1 MNLNSESEHHDFGD
15 QGFQGNALNQF
26 STKLMTLTY
35 PKRRFMNLFG
45 KISPLC
51 GRAASSAMFSRKIKA
66 QLVVWVEQIP
76 RIHGRRSDSDSPFP
90 ANGGILIGTLH
101 SVHRFELI

>member
-1 MNLNSESEHHDFGD
+1 MVFMYLYKYQVWQVHTKRKNMFVLVCVYQMQILRSE
-15 QGFQGNALNQF
+15 
-26 STKLMTLTY
+26 
-35 PKRRFMNLFG
+35 
-45 KISPLC
+45 

-101 SVHRFELI
+101 SADRFELI

>member
-1 MNLNSESEHHDFGD
+1 MFVLVSVYQMQILWSG
-15 QGFQGNALNQF
+15 
-26 STKLMTLTY
+26 
-35 PKRRFMNLFG
+35 P
-45 KISPLC
+45 

-76 RIHGRRSDSDSPFP
+76 RIHGRRSDSDSLFP

-101 SVHRFELI
+101 SVDRFEAHKCVLKYII

>member
-1 MNLNSESEHHDFGD
+1 MFVLVSVYQMQILWSGP
-15 QGFQGNALNQF
+15 G
-26 STKLMTLTY
+26 S
-35 PKRRFMNLFG
+35 
-45 KISPLC
+45 
-51 GRAASSAMFSRKIKA
+51 RAASSAAMFSRKIKA

-101 SVHRFELI
+101 SVDGFELI